1 MRGPRGREKC
11 KVKKLKAKATL
22 VLPVNFKRAF
32 FKNTLTLYERIIYTR
47 IMMVKI

>member
-32 FKNTLTLYERIIYTR
+32 FKHTDTTN
-47 IMMVKI
+47 V